1 MKYHQFTLTLTL
13 SHQGRGS
20 ISDFLRVH
28 KILFSIVV
36 FIILLGATPVFSYP
50 VKFTDSQGNNI
61 TIAKRPSMVVS
72 LVPGITEIIF
82 RTGAGDAVK
91 AVTWYDTYPPETVH
105 KAVVGGFLSPSIKA
119 IKAIKPDVIFLSGL
133 HKEVRKRFEN
143 GNCQLINLSAKS
155 VSDIY
160 RNIDLL
166 GRIFDRQKGASVV
179 IDEIKQKLEVI
190 AKKTA
195 RIPPSERKRIIRLM
209 GRDRVMTPGDDS
221 FQNEYIR
228 LAGGTPPELNK
239 NGNIVPVTK
248 EEWMKF
254 NPQIIY
260 GCGGD
265 RETAGRFFNQPGWKD
280 VDAVK
285 NGKIFYFPCDLTC
298 RASTRAGHFVS
309 SLSSIIY
316 EDEYSRKDA
325 QVFKDHIFS
334 SHHIDLDLDYIKDVR
349 ITYSRINDFVNKTL
363 IIDFKEPLS
372 TVSTLEGE
380 RKGIKSV
387 GNHYSPPPC
396 WGLTHKLGF
405 KEMRSQIYNVIDK
418 SEDTASLLFTGAD
431 MDNLAIK
438 RKRFKE
444 MEVYALV
451 TAGVKSNALRTSVDE
466 GRFYEPGTIN
476 IILLP
481 NMRLTPRAM
490 TRAIISATEAKT
502 AALQD
507 LDIRSGYTP
516 LIHQATGTGTDN
528 IIVVEGKGNKIDNA
542 GGHTKMG
549 ELIARAVYEAVQ
561 EAVYRQNGIVAGRNI
576 FQRLKER
583 KISVSGL
590 ISMDAC
596 KCDIC
601 KCDLAGD
608 LEELLL
614 QPRYAGFIESS
625 FAVSDDYERGLI
637 NDLTSFEFLCNDI
650 VEEIAGKKIEN
661 MTDFVAD
668 KEMPR
673 VPRMALNSLLNG
685 LCHRIKQE
693 DFAPL
698 CHSRAGGNP

>member
-1 MKYHQFTLTLTL
+1 MKQFTLTL
-13 SHQGRGS
+13 SHQGRGK
-20 ISDFLRVH
+20 IFDFLRVP
-28 KILFSIVV
+28 KILFSIVI
-36 FIILLGATPVFSYP
+36 FIILLSATPVFSYP

-61 TIAKRPSMVVS
+61 TITERPSRVVS
-72 LVPGITEIIF
+72 LVPGITEIILGI
-82 RTGAGDAVK
+82 GAGDAVK
-91 AVTWYDTYPPETVH
+91 AVTYYDTYPSETAH
-105 KAVVGGFLSPSIKA
+105 KAAIGGFLSPSIKA
-119 IKAIKPDVIFLSGL
+119 IGAIKPDVIFVSSL
-133 HKEVRKRFEN
+133 HKKVREKFKSEK
-143 GNCQLINLSAKS
+143 CQLISLDAKII
-155 VSDIY
+155 SDIY

-166 GRIFDRQKGASVV
+166 GRIFNRQKEASKI
-179 IDEIKQKLEVI
+179 IDEIKSELRII

-195 RIPPSERKRIIRLM
+195 GIPKSERKRVIRLM

-228 LAGGTPPELNK
+228 LAGGIPPELNK
-239 NGNIVPVTK
+239 SGDIVPVTK
-248 EEWMKF
+248 EEWVKF

-285 NGKIFYFPCDLTC
+285 TGKIFYFPCDLTC
-298 RASTRAGHFVS
+298 RASIRAGHFVS

-325 QVFKDHIFS
+325 QVFKDHIFKTR
-334 SHHIDLDLDYIKDVR
+334 HLDLDLNYIKDAR
-349 ITYSRINDFVNKTL
+349 IAYSRINDFVNKTL

-372 TVSTLEGE
+372 VVSTLEGE
-380 RKGIKSV
+380 RRGITSV

-396 WGLTHKLGF
+396 WGLTHRLGF
-405 KEMRSQIYNVIDK
+405 KEMRSQIYNVTGK
-418 SEDTASLLFTGAD
+418 SEDTAGFLLTGAD
-431 MDNLAIK
+431 MDNLVIK
-438 RKRFKE
+438 SEKFRD

-451 TAGVKSNALRTSVDE
+451 TAGVKSNALRTSVDK
-466 GRFYEPGTIN
+466 GGFYEPGTIN
-476 IILLP
+476 IILLS

-507 LDIRSGYTP
+507 LDIRSSYTP

-528 IIVVEGKGNKIDNA
+528 IIVVEGKGTRIDNA

-549 ELIARAVYEAVQ
+549 ELIAKAVYEAVKD
-561 EAVYRQNGIVAGRNI
+561 AVYKQNGIVSGRNI

-583 KISVSGL
+583 KISISGL

-596 KCDIC
+596 KCNVC
-601 KCDLAGD
+601 KCDLSGA

-614 QPRYAGFIESS
+614 QPRYTGFIESS

-637 NDLTSFEFLCNDI
+637 DDLTSFELLCNDI
-650 VEEIAGKKIEN
+650 AEEIAGEKIEN
-661 MTDFVAD
+661 MTDFIAD
-668 KEMPR
+668 KDMPR
-673 VPRMALNSLLNG
+673 VPRMAFNALLNG
-685 LCHRIKQE
+685 LYYRIK
-693 DFAPL
+693 
-698 CHSRAGGNP
+698 

>member
-1 MKYHQFTLTLTL
+1 
-13 SHQGRGS
+13 
-20 ISDFLRVH
+20 
-28 KILFSIVV
+28 
-36 FIILLGATPVFSYP
+36 
-50 VKFTDSQGNNI
+50 
-61 TIAKRPSMVVS
+61 
-72 LVPGITEIIF
+72 
-82 RTGAGDAVK
+82 
-91 AVTWYDTYPPETVH
+91 
-105 KAVVGGFLSPSIKA
+105 VGGFFSPSIKT
-119 IKAIKPDVIFLSGL
+119 IDAIKPDLIFLSGL

-143 GNCQLINLSAKS
+143 GNCQLINRNVKS

-166 GRIFDRQKGASVV
+166 GKIFNRQKGAST
-179 IDEIKQKLEVI
+179 IIEGIKQDLEVI

-195 RIPPSERKRIIRLM
+195 RIPPSERKRVIRLM

-228 LAGGTPPELNK
+228 LAGGIPPKLNK

-248 EEWMKF
+248 EEWVKF

-265 RETAGRFFNQPGWKD
+265 RETARKFFNQPDWKD

-285 NGKIFYFPCDLTC
+285 TGKIFYFPCDLTC
-298 RASTRAGHFVS
+298 R
-309 SLSSIIY
+309 
-316 EDEYSRKDA
+316 DA
-325 QVFKDHIFS
+325 
-334 SHHIDLDLDYIKDVR
+334 R
-349 ITYSRINDFVNKTL
+349 IAYSRINDFVNKTL
-363 IIDFKEPLS
+363 IIDFREPLS
-372 TVSTLEGE
+372 AVSTLEGKRE
-380 RKGIKSV
+380 GITSV

-396 WGLTHKLGF
+396 WRLTHKLGF
-405 KEMRSQIYNVIDK
+405 KKMKSQIYNVTGK
-418 SEDTASLLFTGAD
+418 SEDTAEFLFTGAD

-444 MEVYALV
+444 MEIYALV

-490 TRAIISATEAKT
+490 TRAIINATEAKT

-507 LDIRSGYTP
+507 LDIRSSYTP

-528 IIVVEGKGNKIDNA
+528 IIVVEGKGAKIDNA

-549 ELIARAVYEAVQ
+549 ELIAKAVYEAVQ
-561 EAVYRQNGIVAGRNI
+561 EAVYRQNGIVSERTI

-583 KISVSGL
+583 KISISGL
-590 ISMDAC
+590 ISMDECECNAGRY
-596 KCDIC
+596 
-601 KCDLAGD
+601 DLVRAF
-608 LEELLL
+608 EEILL

-650 VEEIAGKKIEN
+650 AGEIAGKKIEN
-661 MTDFVAD
+661 MTDFIAD

-673 VPRMALNSLLNG
+673 VSRMALNGILNG
-685 LCHRIKQE
+685 LYVRIK
-693 DFAPL
+693 
-698 CHSRAGGNP
+698 